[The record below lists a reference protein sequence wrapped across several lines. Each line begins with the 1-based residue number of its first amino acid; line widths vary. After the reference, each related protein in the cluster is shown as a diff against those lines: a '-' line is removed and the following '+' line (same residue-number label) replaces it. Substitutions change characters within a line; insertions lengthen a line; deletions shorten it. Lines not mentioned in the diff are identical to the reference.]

1 MGTAHYA
8 LTWQGQAVDL
18 RRKTLGY
25 AIQINTYQV
34 YSFDACG
41 RLNWISEAGEGYQ
54 RGLNNQVLYK
64 SRAQGQRIRR
74 LLTDTEREGLYQQV
88 FQLLNGLQKV
98 APPAAT
104 EVLAPLLHWKPE
116 ALHADGEKFTAIYR
130 PVSILPP
137 DQYGAIVLQAAEGC
151 SYNRCAFCDFY
162 KDRRFR
168 IKSEAEFAS
177 HLSEVKTFLG
187 EAAAQRRT
195 LFLADGDA
203 LMIPQARL
211 RKLVQAM
218 NHTFPGRNW
227 YSFMDAFRPGAKT
240 LADYQ
245 ELKALGLQRVY
256 IGLETGH
263 APLLEFLQ
271 KPGTPEQ
278 MAREITHMKQAGL
291 AVGIIVMVGVGGDY
305 YAQAHIQD
313 TVKCL
318 QALPLGAGDI
328 VYFSEFI
335 PHPEQ
340 PYAVKAAAAG
350 IHPLT
355 SEQIAAQYQ
364 AMRTALPFAPKAPQL
379 SLYHLQEYIY

>member
-1 MGTAHYA
+1 MTAHYA
-8 LTWQGQAVDL
+8 LTWQGQTVDL
-18 RRKTLGY
+18 RRKALGY
-25 AIQINTYQV
+25 AVQVDTHWV

-41 RLNWISEAGEGYQ
+41 RLNWVSEAGEGYQ

-64 SRAQGQRIRR
+64 SRAQGQRLRR
-74 LLTDTEREGLYQQV
+74 LLTEPERAAFYQRVFDLLTGLRA
-88 FQLLNGLQKV
+88 V
-98 APPAAT
+98 APPPAA
-104 EVLAPLLHWKPE
+104 EVLAPLLRWPPA
-116 ALHADGEKFTAIYR
+116 ALDVDGERFATIYR

-151 SYNRCAFCDFY
+151 SYNRCTFCDFY

-168 IKSEAEFAS
+168 IKSEAEFAD
-177 HLSEVKTFLG
+177 HLADVQQFLG
-187 EAAAQRRT
+187 AAAAQRRT

-218 NHTFPGRNW
+218 SQAFPGRSW

-240 LADYQ
+240 LEDYQ

-263 APLLEFLQ
+263 APLLEFIQ
-271 KPGTPEQ
+271 KPGTPQQ
-278 MAREITHMKQAGL
+278 MAEEMVRMKQAGL
-291 AVGIIVMVGVGGDY
+291 NLGIIVMVGVGGEA
-305 YAQAHIQD
+305 YAQAHTQE
-313 TVKCL
+313 TVAL
-318 QALPLGAGDI
+318 LRALPLGAGDI

-335 PHPEQ
+335 PHPDQ
-340 PYAVKAAAAG
+340 PYAAKAAAAG
-350 IHPLT
+350 IQPLDALA
-355 SEQIAAQYQ
+355 IAAQYQ
-364 AMRTALPFAPKAPQL
+364 AMRAALPFAPKAPQL

>member
-1 MGTAHYA
+1 MAAHYA

-18 RRKTLGY
+18 RRKALGY
-25 AIQINTYQV
+25 AVQVDTHWV

-64 SRAQGQRIRR
+64 SRAQGQRLRR
-74 LLTDTEREGLYQQV
+74 LLTDAERAALYQRV
-88 FQLLNGLQKV
+88 FDLLTGLQAT
-98 APPAAT
+98 APPAAA
-104 EVLAPLLHWKPE
+104 EVLAPLLRWPPE
-116 ALHADGEKFTAIYR
+116 ALAADGERFAHIYR

-151 SYNRCAFCDFY
+151 SYNRCSFCDFY

-168 IKSEAEFAS
+168 IKSEAEFVE
-177 HLSEVKTFLG
+177 HLAAVQQFLG
-187 EAAAQRRT
+187 DAAAQRRT

-211 RKLVQAM
+211 RALVQAM
-218 NHTFPGRNW
+218 NQAFPGRSW

-245 ELKALGLQRVY
+245 ELQALGLQRVY

-263 APLLEFLQ
+263 APLLEFIQ
-271 KPGTPEQ
+271 KPGTPQQ
-278 MAREITHMKQAGL
+278 MAEEIIRMKQAGL
-291 AVGIIVMVGVGGDY
+291 NVGIIVMVGVGGDG
-305 YAQAHIQD
+305 YAHAHTQD
-313 TVKCL
+313 TVSL
-318 QALPLGAGDI
+318 LRALPLGAGDI

-340 PYAVKAAAAG
+340 PYAAKAAAAG
-350 IHPLT
+350 IQPLDAHA
-355 SEQIAAQYQ
+355 IAAQYQ
-364 AMRTALPFAPKAPQL
+364 AMRAALPFAPKAPQL